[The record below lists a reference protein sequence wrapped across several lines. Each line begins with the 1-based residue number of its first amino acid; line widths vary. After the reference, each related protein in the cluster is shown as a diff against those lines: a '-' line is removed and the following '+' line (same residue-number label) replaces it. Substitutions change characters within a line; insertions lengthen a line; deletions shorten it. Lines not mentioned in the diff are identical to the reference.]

1 MRAAAADL
9 MMCDPDL
16 SLIRSLTS
24 PRPFEKIRIR
34 GSCFLRV
41 RTLTGSIK
49 KGASLGVKL
58 AFFSWTTTMTPID
71 NNFLSFQ
78 LNTESKPYGIQ

>member
-41 RTLTGSIK
+41 RK
-49 KGASLGVKL
+49 KNVMPRITQG
-58 AFFSWTTTMTPID
+58 
-71 NNFLSFQ
+71 
-78 LNTESKPYGIQ
+78 

>member
-1 MRAAAADL
+1 MEPVSSGHVRKTSCPASRRDEQTRA
-9 MMCDPDL
+9 
-16 SLIRSLTS
+16 
-24 PRPFEKIRIR
+24 
-34 GSCFLRV
+34 
-41 RTLTGSIK
+41 GSIK